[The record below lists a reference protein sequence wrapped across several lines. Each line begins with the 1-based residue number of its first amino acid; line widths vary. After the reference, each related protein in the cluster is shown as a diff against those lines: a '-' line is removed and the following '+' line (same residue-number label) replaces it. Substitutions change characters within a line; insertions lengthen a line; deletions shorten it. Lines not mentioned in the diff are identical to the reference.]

1 MKNHFASSIAFN
13 EVALKPQKH
22 QEQILRVTKRV
33 IDSGFFFLGKE
44 TRQLEKNL
52 TRFLGKG
59 YVTTIAS
66 CHDALE
72 MALAALE
79 VDPRDEVIFPANA
92 LPTAFP
98 VYLSG
103 AKPIPVDVDNNGQ
116 LDPDKLA
123 KKISRRTKAVILVHL
138 YGLVGN
144 ISKIKQVLRGKN
156 IFLIEDCAQAFGAR
170 FLNQPVGT
178 LGDIGCFSFYP
189 TKNLATLGDGG
200 AIWTKDKQLY
210 QYFLKAR
217 SYGESKRYWSEFVAG
232 HSQMPEIQAGI
243 LNLYFRKITRDIQKR
258 KDLATYYQELFKKE
272 GLETYLRPLR
282 SHQDSTPAPHLL
294 VVEAK
299 KRDALRAYLKN
310 HGIETLV
317 HYPYALRQLPA
328 FKTSGLKSQDYPL
341 TERLTQNIISLPF
354 HTLLSQK
361 EIKQIVKIIKNFYEH

>member
-1 MKNHFASSIAFN
+1 MKNHSTSSIAFN
-13 EVALKPQKH
+13 EVALKPQKY
-22 QEQILRVTKRV
+22 QEQILRITKRV
-33 IDSGFFFLGKE
+33 IDSGIFFLGKE

-59 YVTTIAS
+59 YVTAVAS

-72 MALAALE
+72 MALAALKVE
-79 VDPRDEVIFPANA
+79 SQDEVIFPTNA

-98 VYLSG
+98 IYLSD
-103 AKPIPVDVDNNGQ
+103 AKPVPVDVDDNGQ

-123 KKISRRTKAVILVHL
+123 KKISSKTKAVILVHL

-144 ISKIKQVLRGKN
+144 VAQIRQIVRKKN
-156 IFLIEDCAQAFGAR
+156 IYLIEDCAQAFGAR
-170 FLNQPVGT
+170 FRNQPVGT

-217 SYGESKRYWSEFVAG
+217 SYGESKKYWSEFVSG

-243 LNLYFRKITRDIQKR
+243 LNFYFRNITRDIQKR

-294 VVEAK
+294 VMEAK

-310 HGIETLV
+310 HGIETLI
-317 HYPYALRQLPA
+317 HYPYTLRQLPA

-341 TERLTQNIISLPF
+341 TERLTRNIISLPF
-354 HTLLSQK
+354 HTLLTQK
-361 EIKQIVKIIKNFYEH
+361 QIEQIVKIIKNFYEH